1 MHQTT
6 TTIIALTLILTASGC
21 MHYWG
26 EVEKQQEEN
35 FLLADELKWQGREE
49 ERKAKEAQ
57 EATAPVPN
65 KPLKPSEF

>member
-1 MHQTT
+1 
-6 TTIIALTLILTASGC
+6 

-26 EVEKQQEEN
+26 EVEKQQQEN

-65 KPLKPSEF
+65 KPLKPSDF